1 MTMRRQNTESIGAL
15 LRDFFEENTEFYE
28 KIMEVRIVRGWGVV
42 LGEHILNYTRNIYV
56 RDRVLHVSMT
66 SAVIRSELMLCRD
79 RLVKS
84 LNDYA
89 GHTFL
94 HDIVIR

>member
-1 MTMRRQNTESIGAL
+1 MRRQNIQSIGEL
-15 LRDFFEENTEFYE
+15 LRDFFEENTEVYD
-28 KIMEVRIVRGWGVV
+28 KMMEARIKRGWGDV
-42 LGEHILNYTRNIYV
+42 LGKQILDYTRNLYV
-56 RDRVLHVSMT
+56 RDRVLYVSMT
-66 SAVIRSELMLCRD
+66 SSVIRSELMLCRD

-94 HDIVIR
+94 TDIVIR